1 MSVCLS
7 VCILALVIRH
17 EEAMRHIILSY
28 VFCQAVQYSAH
39 YVKQEKSSGQVTE
52 LKCASSFPLTVC
64 MKAVKRSKLPDIVIT
79 VHISV
84 CM

>member
-1 MSVCLS
+1 MAVCLS
-7 VCILALVIRH
+7 VCILALVILH
-17 EEAMRHIILSY
+17 EEAMRHIILYY
-28 VFCQAVQYSAH
+28 VFCQAVQYYPL
-39 YVKQEKSSGQVTE
+39 YVKQQKSSGPVIE
-52 LKCASSFPLTVC
+52 LNCPSSFPLTVC